1 MAAVASY
8 KFEHKLLGTLGLA
21 LLTSYRN
28 DGNYW
33 RAESHLLLADP
44 ETSPTSEL
52 LKFEHSPPEDGL
64 VQITDEFML
73 QVALDH
79 AKAKFTEYVA
89 NLPAARQN
97 LWSEATIAVA
107 SPSDLLQAWI
117 RQKFPKLHACSHQTE
132 SDDLRLHIQAIT
144 KLSPIKASGL

>member
-1 MAAVASY
+1 MAAVATY
-8 KFEHKLLGTLGLA
+8 KFEHELLGTLGLA
-21 LLTSYRN
+21 LLVIYRN

-44 ETSPTSEL
+44 DTSPTSDS
-52 LKFEHSPPEDGL
+52 LKFERSPPEDGP
-64 VQITDEFML
+64 VQVTDELIL

-89 NLPAARQN
+89 NLPEPRQR
-97 LWSEATIAVA
+97 LWSEATVTVA

-117 RQKFPKLHACSHQTE
+117 RQKFPKLHDCSHQTE
-132 SDDLRLHIQAIT
+132 SDDLRQHIQSIT
-144 KLSPIKASGL
+144 KFSPIKASRL